1 MASSTNSTTP
11 RADWRSEV
19 NCLKVAAVTGLSA
32 ELILRAAG
40 HRAIADLLHEAFPGR
55 HVARIPA
62 DQLPPGVKAAV
73 NTLLHASARGVPLR
87 TLQAQTRLR
96 RQPPRAHRE
105 SGSSSVLH
113 SRPIA

>member
-1 MASSTNSTTP
+1 MASSTISTTP
-11 RADWRSEV
+11 RTDWRSEV

-73 NTLLHASARGVPLR
+73 RTLLQASARGVSLR
-87 TLQAQTRLR
+87 NVQVQTRLR
-96 RQPPRAHRE
+96 REPRRTHRE
-105 SGSSSVLH
+105 S
-113 SRPIA
+113 